1 MAETP
6 LLPCCHPAQARAA
19 ADPMHGHFFE
29 HGLGIT
35 HAPAGGGAADSA
47 VTQLRPS
54 CHPAAM
60 HKAQPKSTCM
70 RTCWLL
76 CVHLQGEERLNT
88 L

>member
-1 MAETP
+1 MGWVSHTHLQEVEQLT
-6 LLPCCHPAQARAA
+6 LLSPSCHP
-19 ADPMHGHFFE
+19 
-29 HGLGIT
+29 
-35 HAPAGGGAADSA
+35 A

>member
-1 MAETP
+1 
-6 LLPCCHPAQARAA
+6 
-19 ADPMHGHFFE
+19 
-29 HGLGIT
+29 
-35 HAPAGGGAADSA
+35 
-47 VTQLRPS
+47 
-54 CHPAAM
+54 M